1 MPILRDLA
9 GSDGDWPAGLINPDE
24 VPRPIAAFGVIGLT
38 TGIELAPHRHRK
50 AQLLMALRGIL
61 TCEAENGLWM
71 VPPNCALWIPGGTLH
86 AIQVSGTIE
95 GYNAFIDPAETA
107 AMPAHCCTVAVTPLL
122 VALLVRASALPQLY
136 PEAGAEARLV
146 TVLLDEI
153 AAAPEERLH
162 LPMPKDDRL
171 RRLAALMMAAPGER
185 GTLEQWARRTGL
197 SGRTLARLLARE
209 TGMSFGQWR
218 QRLTIMLALQRMAEG
233 APVQQVA
240 LDLGYESASSFV
252 TMFRKVLGA
261 PPAQYMARQRETDSI
276 RIP

>member
-1 MPILRDLA
+1 MPILKDLPSDDA
-9 GSDGDWPAGLINPDE
+9 GWPADLIDPDE
-24 VPRPIAAFGVIGLT
+24 VPRPIAAFGIIGMT
-38 TGIELAPHRHRK
+38 TGIELAPHRHHR

-71 VPPNCALWIPGGTLH
+71 VPSNCAIWIPGGTLH
-86 AIQVSGTIE
+86 AIKASGMIE
-95 GYNAFIDPAETA
+95 GYNAFIDPAVTA
-107 AMPAHCCTVAVTPLL
+107 AMPAYCCTVTVTPLL
-122 VALLVRASALPQLY
+122 AALMMRAAALPQLY
-136 PEAGAEARLV
+136 PEDGAEARLV

-162 LPMPKDDRL
+162 LPMPTDERL
-171 RRLAALMMAAPGER
+171 RRLAALMMADPGER
-185 GTLEQWARRTGL
+185 GSMEQWARRAGL
-197 SGRTLARLLARE
+197 SERTLARLLTRE
-209 TGMSFGQWR
+209 TGMSFGPWR

-261 PPAQYMARQRETDSI
+261 PPAQYMARQHGGEKLKS
-276 RIP
+276 P